1 MTVKKPHKGFDMKK
15 FTFLSALI
23 LITFC
28 SSILHAKQDAISVKS
43 HTKDGS
49 TKIIKLYSGYYA
61 LVVGCG
67 AYQSGWPKL
76 PNPLKDAHEV
86 AKTLKSMGW
95 EVDLLE
101 DPDSVRLKTAVNRL
115 IIGKGSDR
123 EKGILFWFSGHGH
136 TLEEA
141 DGTQLGYLVPIDAP
155 SPSQDEMGFMMKA
168 IDMRQMETVAKRIR
182 SKHVIMIFD
191 SCFSGAIFSMV
202 RAAPSAFIEEK
213 TSAPVRE
220 FITAGN
226 ENEQVPDR
234 SVFKTCFIQGVK
246 DGYADLNRDG
256 YVSGEE
262 LGYYLQ
268 ENVVNYS
275 NKAQHPQFGKINNPK
290 LDKGDFVFK
299 PASTTE
305 GPADETQ
312 KDPIPRAIHAPKN
325 NRDMPPV
332 DSPSAA
338 TQSTPSQ
345 TVPTTIASVP
355 KPNYRQ
361 KALPTVLAIV
371 SGTESM
377 LPIARS
383 HFYSAM
389 RENKVKILTITE
401 IPMLREKMHIGDTPI
416 SWHEIKQLVPNT
428 KAQVLVLANI
438 RKTGTMPI
446 RYLGRSDTLT
456 LASFS
461 IEAVDMG
468 TGALIHSS
476 TSGSIK
482 FTALNMDDKIRDG
495 VSDATGGIEEV
506 IRQYWNEK

>member
-1 MTVKKPHKGFDMKK
+1 MKK
-15 FTFLSALI
+15 TILLSALI
-23 LITFC
+23 LLISF
-28 SSILHAKQDAISVKS
+28 SANLYAKQDVISIKS
-43 HTKDGS
+43 HARNGS

-67 AYQSGWPKL
+67 DYQKGWAKL

-86 AKTLKSMGW
+86 ANTLKSMGW

-101 DPDSVRLKTAVNRL
+101 DPDSVGLKTAINKL
-115 IIGKGSDR
+115 IVGKGSDKD
-123 EKGILFWFSGHGH
+123 KGILFWFSGHGH

-141 DGTQLGYLVPIDAP
+141 DGTNLGYLVPIDAP
-155 SPSQDEMGFMMKA
+155 SPAQNEMEFMMKA
-168 IDMRQMETVAKRIR
+168 IDMRQMETAAKRIR

-226 ENEQVPDR
+226 EDEQVPDR

-246 DGYADLNRDG
+246 EGYADLNRDG

-262 LGYYLQ
+262 LGFYLQ

-290 LDKGDFVFK
+290 LDKGDFVFQ
-299 PASTTE
+299 PVSTPGVT
-305 GPADETQ
+305 ADGKQ
-312 KDPIPRAIHAPKN
+312 QDPIPRAIHVSEN
-325 NRDMPPV
+325 NRDMQPV
-332 DSPSAA
+332 DSPS
-338 TQSTPSQ
+338 TTTQ
-345 TVPTTIASVP
+345 TVPTTVASVP
-355 KPNYRQ
+355 KPYYRQ
-361 KALPTVLAIV
+361 KALPSVLAIV
-371 SGTESM
+371 SGNEYM
-377 LPIARS
+377 LPVARS

-401 IPMLREKMHIGDTPI
+401 IPVLREKMHIGDTPV

-476 TSGSIK
+476 TAGSIK
-482 FTALNMDDKIRDG
+482 FTALNMDDKIRDA

>member
-1 MTVKKPHKGFDMKK
+1 MKK
-15 FTFLSALI
+15 IILFCIFITTIILLSTQLN
-23 LITFC
+23 
-28 SSILHAKQDAISVKS
+28 AKQNSIRVKGQ
-43 HTKDGS
+43 TGDGS
-49 TKIIKLYSGYYA
+49 TKTIELYSGYYA

-67 AYQSGWPKL
+67 AYQNGWPKL
-76 PNPLKDAHEV
+76 PNPVKDAREV
-86 AKTLKSMGW
+86 AETLKSMGW
-95 EVDLLE
+95 EVDLQE
-101 DPDSVRLKTAVNRL
+101 DPDSIGLETVINRL
-115 IIGKGSDR
+115 IIGKGRDR

-141 DGTQLGYLVPIDAP
+141 DGTRLGYLVPIDAP
-155 SPSQDEMGFMMKA
+155 NPSQDEMGFMMKA

-234 SVFKTCFIQGVK
+234 SVFKTCFIQGIK

-275 NKAQHPQFGKINNPK
+275 HKAQHPQFGKINNPK
-290 LDKGDFVFK
+290 LDKGDFVFQL
-299 PASTTE
+299 ASTTE
-305 GPADETQ
+305 ETADQEQ
-312 KDPIPRAIHAPKN
+312 KNSTPRANVPED
-325 NRDMPPV
+325 NRDMVQV
-332 DSPSAA
+332 DSPSNE
-338 TQSTPSQ
+338 TQRTQPQ
-345 TVPTTIASVP
+345 TVPTTIASIS
-355 KPNYRQ
+355 KPHHRQ
-361 KALPTVLAIV
+361 KALPTILAIV
-371 SGTESM
+371 SGNEYM

-383 HFYSAM
+383 HFYSTM
-389 RENKVKILTITE
+389 RENKVRILTITE
-401 IPMLREKMHIGDTPI
+401 IPVLRKKMHIGDSPV
-416 SWHEIKQLVPNT
+416 SWHEIKQIVPNT

-446 RYLGRSDTLT
+446 RYLGQSDTLT

-461 IEAVDMG
+461 IEAVDMD
-468 TGALIHSS
+468 TGALIHSA

-482 FTALNMDDKIRDG
+482 FTALNMDEKIRNG